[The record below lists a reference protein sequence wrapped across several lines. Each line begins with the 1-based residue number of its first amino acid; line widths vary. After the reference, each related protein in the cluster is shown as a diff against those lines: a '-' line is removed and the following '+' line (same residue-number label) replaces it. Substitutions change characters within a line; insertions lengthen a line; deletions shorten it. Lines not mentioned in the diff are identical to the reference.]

1 MDWDCG
7 FSTNSPEFLQLG
19 TEEMEELRSEKT
31 VKATKASLPPQT
43 CERAGEASSRGFDPK
58 RRRSW
63 NSK

>member
-31 VKATKASLPPQT
+31 VKATKAS
-43 CERAGEASSRGFDPK
+43 
-58 RRRSW
+58 
-63 NSK
+63 